1 MQFKIDHFSRE
12 CDQSV
17 GECEVEN
24 KNKSV
29 FCLSDASH
37 YLVTMAGSRP
47 RKFPLSDQAHPFS
60 LLSLIQSQASS
71 VPGLRSGQVKVVKPL
86 TSETDFSQQHLTAS
100 DDLYR
105 LPNYQ
110 SQPADLSLHSEQFD
124 SPQNLYFRQLSAGGG
139 ASLPQYEGY
148 YGGGGGGGEEQS
160 YDSYQYPAADSFQEQ
175 YARSLYN
182 GYEENSAA
190 SMARGPD
197 PGSRLYEFPDPSSGQ
212 TPPAGGCKPD
222 LASDP
227 GYRYPDQFPPTVPLL
242 PPPLHPSPAVLLHIK
257 YVMESVCESMGFTDV
272 TIITQSD
279 TLRAHRSILS
289 AHSTFLDYILSTNTN
304 TELGEDPVIVFPNYS
319 SLYARMLLQFFYT
332 GEVTTMTQKDIE
344 PLREICFSLGISS
357 LMTRLDDVKLSISFQ
372 NISSYDTNIPSVDQD
387 ESKPDEDLV
396 RDTSKL
402 HPPLP
407 QLETPSADLDKPSR
421 IAAESKILNEDPPP
435 SIASC
440 KFQESR
446 DKQRIV
452 SKDLDSL
459 DSAPTR
465 RYTVVSKMPKNTNL
479 QVSEKCPKCDMRFYK
494 PEILADHLKLH
505 EGIRP
510 KECSICKKTFTT
522 NYHLT
527 THMRIH
533 TGQKPYS
540 CSFKGCGKDF
550 SDSSSLRRHQKI
562 HTGHKSYC
570 CKKCGK
576 EFTDRSSGIRHERT
590 HGEDSK
596 PLFRC
601 NFCEKSFSR
610 KSQLKKHKLKS
621 HPAVDTESEIKKLS
635 ENKIFEC
642 KKCKAVFRT
651 QSKLDQHTRVHTGD
665 KSFKCDKCDKAFSRK
680 TNLQLHIRTHTGE
693 KPHACA
699 RCGRCFSDVSAFR
712 RHCRTHSGE
721 RPYTCGNCGSKFTQA
736 STLNNHKRS
745 CRQTKTLAD
754 ECDKVGSKLAIKSP

>member
-1 MQFKIDHFSRE
+1 
-12 CDQSV
+12 
-17 GECEVEN
+17 
-24 KNKSV
+24 
-29 FCLSDASH
+29 
-37 YLVTMAGSRP
+37 MAGPRP
-47 RKFPLSDQAHPFS
+47 RKFPPSDQQAAPTLGPHPFS

-71 VPGLRSGQVKVVKPL
+71 VPRKVVKPL
-86 TSETDFSQQHLTAS
+86 TSEADFGQQHLSGAP

-110 SQPADLSLHSEQFD
+110 SQPADLSLHSEQFVAE
-124 SPQNLYFRQLSAGGG
+124 PQNLYFRQLSG
-139 ASLPQYEGY
+139 SVPQYEGY
-148 YGGGGGGGEEQS
+148 YGGGGAGEEQN
-160 YDSYQYPAADSFQEQ
+160 YDSYGQYQAADSFQEQ
-175 YARSLYN
+175 YARSLYT
-182 GYEENSAA
+182 GYEES
-190 SMARGPD
+190 SVRPPPD
-197 PGSRLYEFPDPSSGQ
+197 TSGTQQRLYEFPDPGTSGQ
-212 TPPAGGCKPD
+212 TPPVTT
-222 LASDP
+222 DP
-227 GYRYPDQFPPTVPLL
+227 GYPRGYPGDHQFPPSL

-257 YVMESVCESMGFTDV
+257 YVMESVCEAMCFTDV
-272 TIITQSD
+272 TIVTQSD
-279 TLRAHRSILS
+279 TLRAHRSILA
-289 AHSTFLDYILSTNTN
+289 AHSTFLDYILSINTN

-319 SLYARMLLQFFYT
+319 SLYVRMLLQFFYT

-372 NISSYDTNIPSVDQD
+372 NISSYDTNIPSVDQED
-387 ESKPDEDLV
+387 CKPGEDILK
-396 RDTSKL
+396 DTTAKP
-402 HPPLP
+402 HPPQP
-407 QLETPSADLDKPSR
+407 PHLETEAAGLDKTPQ
-421 IAAESKILNEDPPP
+421 IAFKSKTLSDELSSQP

-446 DKQRIV
+446 EKQRIL
-452 SKDLDSL
+452 SKDSLNLDSE
-459 DSAPTR
+459 PTR
-465 RYTVVSKMPKNTNL
+465 RYTVVSKMPKDTKL
-479 QVSEKCPKCDMRFYK
+479 QVSEKCPKCDLRFYK
-494 PEILADHLKLH
+494 PEMLADHMKLH

-527 THMRIH
+527 THMRTH
-533 TGQKPYS
+533 TGDKPYS
-540 CSFKGCGKDF
+540 CSIQGCGKDF

-562 HTGHKSYC
+562 HTGQKSYA
-570 CKKCGK
+570 CKVCGK
-576 EFTDRSSGIRHERT
+576 EFTDRSSGIRHEKS
-590 HGEDSK
+590 HVEESK

-601 NFCEKSFSR
+601 NFCENSFSR

-621 HPAVDTESEIKKLS
+621 HPAMATEADKLA
-635 ENKIFEC
+635 ETKIYEC
-642 KKCKAVFRT
+642 QKCKAVFKT
-651 QSKLDQHTRVHTGD
+651 QSKLDQHLRVHTGD

-754 ECDKVGSKLAIKSP
+754 ECVKVGSKLAIKSL